1 MFFTRINT
9 MKSRHRAVI
18 LFKRLRFRLPESVR
32 DTERATS
39 IPKSSVHRQT
49 KNQKLR
55 IANLGHDFFETE
67 EGLTF
72 LKQLVVAVVLVF
84 GLQSGVGSDTISL
97 FFNLLK
103 LTHYVGASPSS
114 IRSLKKKMRS
124 GIDAYGDSLMPLIL
138 KLCENKELHLGGDET
153 VFGSEQFLILMELA
167 SGFIF
172 TEALVNDRTE
182 LTWKKHTDK
191 FLKFFKN
198 IASFISDGGA
208 VLLKL
213 GKAHGSN
220 GMDLFHFLQDMRC
233 LFATK
238 FNSKRRALIS
248 QLTKVR
254 EAKDI
259 VETEGLMAE
268 KKITDKLSMLDLGQK
283 TYRECLFFISTQVH
297 PFKNVGELK
306 SSDELKLQLNEQVE
320 KLEQVKVACDI
331 DDKGG
336 LINRMKKR
344 IEPISTLNDLWSLW
358 VDTSLKSKTNDESLA
373 EWAAN
378 VLLPYYYW
386 SYQLKKSNRK
396 QRLRLYY
403 QQVVAMAA
411 ARLHADPLTPARLST
426 HWIRWAQAMA
436 AKYQRTTSAIEGRN
450 ARLSQHYFA
459 TRGVNKDHVNSLT
472 VLHNFW
478 IKRDDG
484 TSAANRLCGVDPP
497 DFFEWLLGYM
507 QDIPLPRKTIQIN
520 APACN
525 EPLAA

>member
-1 MFFTRINT
+1 
-9 MKSRHRAVI
+9 
-18 LFKRLRFRLPESVR
+18 
-32 DTERATS
+32 
-39 IPKSSVHRQT
+39 
-49 KNQKLR
+49 
-55 IANLGHDFFETE
+55 
-67 EGLTF
+67 
-72 LKQLVVAVVLVF
+72 
-84 GLQSGVGSDTISL
+84 
-97 FFNLLK
+97 
-103 LTHYVGASPSS
+103 
-114 IRSLKKKMRS
+114 
-124 GIDAYGDSLMPLIL
+124 
-138 KLCENKELHLGGDET
+138 
-153 VFGSEQFLILMELA
+153 MELA

-373 EWAAN
+373 EWDAN

-386 SYQLKKSNRK
+386 SPFQPRSAT
-396 QRLRLYY
+396 
-403 QQVVAMAA
+403 VVINQAT
-411 ARLHADPLTPARLST
+411 ARVSHGKLISSRCKPRRLSC
-426 HWIRWAQAMA
+426 H
-436 AKYQRTTSAIEGRN
+436 K
-450 ARLSQHYFA
+450 
-459 TRGVNKDHVNSLT
+459 
-472 VLHNFW
+472 
-478 IKRDDG
+478 G
-484 TSAANRLCGVDPP
+484 T
-497 DFFEWLLGYM
+497 
-507 QDIPLPRKTIQIN
+507 IT
-520 APACN
+520 
-525 EPLAA
+525 